1 MRKDTAVT
9 PQLLKEAIQAVD
21 FLLKRSVV
29 RYPECL
35 PAYHPSRLTAW
46 RAGETNRH
54 YELYQTNPNLA
65 PHLLNTVKF
74 EELNPLQRELELHR
88 SYAEALLIAEQLHEV
103 EISAEKREELVQRAL
118 GILPS
123 SEARRFGEIHS
134 CPAVQPRQI
143 ADSTA
148 TLLHAV
154 DLITQ
159 ELGAATALAYGMFIV
174 AGLRARAEFEKYGQ
188 RLDTLFQRIVSA
200 PEVLQMLDMVTLN
213 GRRAGFEPQ
222 FRLLLAVREQ
232 LWKLKPNRIAPTG
245 FLLTKI
251 IDAYLSNRPSVGNIL
266 GVTILDSII
275 IGKLGFEVRY
285 LYESNKL
292 CLETLIDTRSVYWDS
307 AEPAPLSFT
316 PIVSGKRLQVS
327 DLIALIYASL
337 ANAYFTQTYWDK
349 AIDNYEKVLEL
360 IPDSTETYTDIAVCY
375 LRKNLPD
382 KAIVALQQ
390 ALKQTPNSPT
400 VHHILGNAYAMANQW
415 RQAVASYKKAIQ
427 FSPKFPEAWY
437 NMGLAYEKLE
447 MFDQAAAAFQMATEL
462 KPDYTTA
469 YLALGNLALA
479 RSQPKEALK
488 YYREVLKHDPNHV
501 AAYYNLG
508 RAYYELKDL
517 DNAIQFYQKAVK
529 LNPKHAGAWYNLGIA
544 YRDKGQKEKAVQ
556 ALEQAIALNPNLL
569 R

>member
-1 MRKDTAVT
+1 MRSDSAVT
-9 PQLLKEAIQAVD
+9 PQLLQEAIQAVD
-21 FLLKRSVV
+21 FLLKRSST

-35 PAYHPSRLTAW
+35 SVAHPSRLTAW
-46 RAGETNRH
+46 RTGETSRLN
-54 YELYQTNPNLA
+54 ELYPADFN
-65 PHLLNTVKF
+65 VKPELRNASRF
-74 EELNPLQRELELHR
+74 EDLNPLQRELELHR
-88 SYAEALLIAEQLHEV
+88 CYAEALLVAEQLHQLELD
-103 EISAEKREELVQRAL
+103 AEKREELVQRAL

-134 CPAVQPRQI
+134 CAAVQPRQI
-143 ADSTA
+143 ADSTT
-148 TLLHAV
+148 TLLQALELV
-154 DLITQ
+154 TQ
-159 ELGAATALAYGMFIV
+159 EMGAATALAYGMFIV
-174 AGLRARAEFEKYGQ
+174 AGLRARTEFEKYGQ
-188 RLDTLFQRIVSA
+188 RLDTLFNRIISA
-200 PEVLQMLDMVTLN
+200 PEVMQVLDMVTLN

-232 LWKLKPNRIAPTG
+232 LWKLKPHRLAPTG

-251 IDAYLSNRPSVGNIL
+251 IDAYLSNRPNVGNLL
-266 GVTILDSII
+266 GITILDSII

-285 LYESNKL
+285 IYEDKKL
-292 CLETLIDTRSVYWDS
+292 CLETLIDTRSVYWD
-307 AEPAPLSFT
+307 PAQPTPLSFT

-337 ANAYFTQTYWDK
+337 ANSYFTQTFWDK
-349 AIDNYEKVLEL
+349 AIENYEKVIEL

-390 ALKQTPNSPT
+390 ALKLTPNSPT
-400 VHHILGNAYAMANQW
+400 THHILGNAYAMANQW
-415 RQAVASYKKAIQ
+415 RLAVASYKKAIQ
-427 FSPKFPEAWY
+427 HSPKFPEAWY

-447 MFDQAAAAFQMATEL
+447 MFDQAVAAFQMATEL
-462 KPDYTTA
+462 KPDYTPA
-469 YLALGNLALA
+469 YLALGNLALE
-479 RSQPKEALK
+479 RSQPKEAIK
-488 YYREVLKHDPNHV
+488 HYRELLKHDPNNV
-501 AAYYNLG
+501 AAYYNIG
-508 RAYYELKDL
+508 RAYYELKEL

-529 LNPKHAGAWYNLGIA
+529 INPKHAGAWYNLGIA